1 MPDQKRHEDQ
11 QREHR
16 MPSHDVGQQNIASRE
31 RDSSHGGARFD
42 QDRTD
47 RDRQNQN
54 REPRGAPHKQDMSGQ
69 SQR

>member
-16 MPSHDVGQQNIASRE
+16 MPGQDRGQQSTGNRE

-47 RDRQNQN
+47 RDRQNQQ
-54 REPRGAPHKQDMSGQ
+54 PRGTPHKQDMSGQ

>member
-16 MPSHDVGQQNIASRE
+16 MPSHDRGQQNTGNRDRE
-31 RDSSHGGARFD
+31 SPQGARFD
-42 QDRTD
+42 QDRND
-47 RDRQNQN
+47 RDRQHEQ
-54 REPRGAPHKQDMSGQ
+54 PRGTPNRQDMSSQ